1 MATATFRISGQRVL
15 IRAYAGPSD
24 LPPEARAMLD
34 HARFFFETPAWWRA
48 TIAAALP
55 QGAEPRF
62 LYVSIDDRPAALFPM
77 LRAGRRWQGL
87 TTLYTYRYAPLLA
100 PDLPQ
105 ALRLV
110 ACEAFGRFIRGGGV
124 TRLDSLAHP
133 LGAPSCGAPC
143 GAPLDAPLDA
153 LPLGVPDHATLLAG
167 LRRAGLVPLP
177 FNHFATWEEDVTG
190 QDWDTY
196 LSHRDGRLR
205 ETIRRRLRD
214 IRARPDARFA
224 ILTSDADIAA
234 ATDAYEAVAA
244 RSWKQPEPFPAF
256 NRTLFREAARDGALF
271 MTRLTLGDRPVA
283 VQAWA
288 VHRGRATVLKLVHD
302 EDLARLS
309 PGTVLTALSIQ
320 HLLRDRAL
328 SRLDFGRG
336 DDAYKKMWVRERH
349 QRTGLLI
356 ATPWHPSGLAAI
368 VRRRLATALF
378 G

>member
-24 LPPEARAMLD
+24 LPPDVRPLLD
-34 HARFFFETPAWWRA
+34 HTRFFFETPAWWRA

-55 QGAEPRF
+55 PGAEPRF
-62 LYVSIDDRPAALFPM
+62 LCVHIDDRPAGLFPM
-77 LRAGRRWQGL
+77 LRAGRRWHAL
-87 TTLYTYRYAPLLA
+87 TTLYTYRYAPRLA
-100 PDLPQ
+100 PDLPE

-110 ACEAFGRFIRGGGV
+110 ACEAFGRCIRGGGV
-124 TRLDSLAHP
+124 TRLDCLDSLPP
-133 LGAPSCGAPC
+133 LGT
-143 GAPLDAPLDA
+143 
-153 LPLGVPDHATLLAG
+153 PDHATLLTG

-177 FNHFATWEEDVTG
+177 FNHFGTWEEDVTG

-214 IRARPDARFA
+214 VRARPDARFA
-224 ILTSDADIAA
+224 ILTAEADIAA

-288 VHRGRATVLKLVHD
+288 VHQGRATVLKLVHD
-302 EDLARLS
+302 EDLAKLS

-328 SRLDFGRG
+328 TRLDFGRG
-336 DDAYKKMWVRERH
+336 DDAYKKMWVRDRH

-368 VRRRLATALF
+368 MRRRLATVLR